1 MRRRD
6 ARGARPRAGPAL
18 PVRDHRLTLPLNPTP
33 TLTLTL
39 TLTQTRCEITAYR
52 SALPCFAAGGASPV
66 AQMRERLMLDVP
78 DDQLAARVQGLIDRS
93 YDSSGTAAYDLYQQM
108 SNGIRQ

>member
-1 MRRRD
+1 MRAARD
-6 ARGARPRAGPAL
+6 HAPAL
-18 PVRDHRLTLPLNPTP
+18 LSL
-33 TLTLTL
+33 
-39 TLTQTRCEITAYR
+39 CEITAYR